1 MLELQANFNGSSVYA
16 SAPSRPPAV
25 FDSRLEPAV
34 ERIEILEAFVDLPDV
49 RKASGKRH
57 HLALCLAL
65 FTLAVTAGNRGF
77 LAIKEGVRRVTKE
90 PLCGGRAVGTGQEE
104 IVDRGEGLEFARAEP
119 VETMMA
125 QRELAI
131 RSGHKPGQGLQG
143 DGAPQRR
150 GLEGGPP
157 DVVGAYDAGP
167 YLRFGSRPD

>member
-1 MLELQANFNGSSVYA
+1 M
-16 SAPSRPPAV
+16 
-25 FDSRLEPAV
+25 
-34 ERIEILEAFVDLPDV
+34 
-49 RKASGKRH
+49 
-57 HLALCLAL
+57 
-65 FTLAVTAGNRGF
+65 
-77 LAIKEGVRRVTKE
+77 TKE

-157 DVVGAYDAGP
+157 DVVGAYARDIVKSGVWP
-167 YLRFGSRPD
+167 EIKRRPAVGLTRCCHRPEYHR